1 MIRSSYAAALLLL
14 ISFICR
20 VNAVLDHHN
29 QNARLPHHR
38 RSDRPAATRQFLSA
52 CPAPVD
58 IPVNATKPNPFAK
71 FTQADID
78 AIVAWL
84 EAPARGLNLTNMSS
98 PKLTQ
103 SDNYIWLVEELKPN
117 KTDVLAY
124 LDRNATAP
132 PSYARVVINEG
143 GKAIPDVTEYYVSLK
158 YCRNGR
164 QRESSRPRAKISA
177 ILCHDCPL

>member
-1 MIRSSYAAALLLL
+1 MIRSGYAAALLLL
-14 ISFICR
+14 ISFICCA
-20 VNAVLDHHN
+20 NAVLDHHN

-38 RSDRPAATRQFLSA
+38 RSDRPAATRQFLTA

-124 LDRNATAP
+124 LDCNATAP

-143 GKAIPDVTEYYVSLK
+143 GKAIPDVTEYYV
-158 YCRNGR
+158 CF
-164 QRESSRPRAKISA
+164 ETF
-177 ILCHDCPL
+177 